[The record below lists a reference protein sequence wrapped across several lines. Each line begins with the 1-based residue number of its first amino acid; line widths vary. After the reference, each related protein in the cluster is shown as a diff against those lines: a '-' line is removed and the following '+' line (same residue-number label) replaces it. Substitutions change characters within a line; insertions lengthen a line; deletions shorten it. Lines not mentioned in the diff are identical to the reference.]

1 MEDDRRETQ
10 RRASPR
16 KRTLKKGRIVFNNRR
31 SVIDCTVRNLSDGGA
46 LLLVNSLIGIPDSF
60 DLTIDS
66 DSTTFAAKLM
76 WKRENQLGVKFE

>member
-10 RRASPR
+10 RRTVPR
-16 KRTLKKGRIVFNNRR
+16 KRTLKKGSIVFNNRR
-31 SVIDCTVRNLSDGGA
+31 SVIDCTVRNLSEGGA
-46 LLLVNSLIGIPDSF
+46 LLLVNSLIGIPESF

>member
-10 RRASPR
+10 RRTAPR

-66 DSTTFAAKLM
+66 DSTTMRPMLCGSAKTSSA
-76 WKRENQLGVKFE
+76 

>member
-10 RRASPR
+10 RRAGPR

-66 DSTTFAAKLM
+66 DSTTFAANVM
-76 WKRENQLGVKFE
+76 WKRENRLGVKFE